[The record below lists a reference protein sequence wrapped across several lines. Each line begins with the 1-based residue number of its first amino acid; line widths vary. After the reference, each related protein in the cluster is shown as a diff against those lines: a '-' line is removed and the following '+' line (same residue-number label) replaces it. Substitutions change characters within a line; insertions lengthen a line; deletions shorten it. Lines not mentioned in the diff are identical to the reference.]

1 MILFHSAAGLAGGF
15 SILDEMVGSKRSF
28 DKPRSFPC

>member
-15 SILDEMVGSKRSF
+15 SILDEMILSIRSF
-28 DKPRSFPC
+28 DKARPFPD